1 MDQPGETG
9 LWHTLIIR
17 CKVCRKPMGAISMGL
32 LDGKRA
38 LVCGSSQ
45 GIGRAIAM
53 LFADQG
59 AEVVLLARNE
69 SALKLVCGGLSSAH
83 RQKHSYLIADF
94 GCPDRLKQ
102 ILEERLPALL
112 PIHILVNNT
121 GGPPGGLLYEAG
133 IEEFT
138 RAFTQHLICS
148 HILVRALLPGMRSE
162 SFGRII
168 NIVSTSVKQPIPGL
182 GVSNAVRG
190 AMANWAKTLAGELAP
205 FGITVNNILPGATET
220 ARLRAIMEAKA
231 RSSNKS
237 IDDVVEQ
244 TKRSIPLGRFGK
256 PEEIAYAAGFLASDL
271 ASYITGINLPVDGG
285 RTMSL

>member
-1 MDQPGETG
+1 MRSLE
-9 LWHTLIIR
+9 
-17 CKVCRKPMGAISMGL
+17 
-32 LDGKRA
+32 GKRA

-45 GIGRAIAM
+45 GIGRAIA
-53 LFADQG
+53 LHFADQG
-59 AEVVLLARNE
+59 TEVILLARNE
-69 SALKLVCGGLSSAH
+69 SALQVVCDELSTAH
-83 RQKHSYLIADF
+83 GQKHSYLVADF
-94 GCPDRLKQ
+94 GHPDRLKQ
-102 ILEERLPALL
+102 ILEQRLPELL

-121 GGPPGGLLYEAG
+121 GGPPGGPLYEAKV
-133 IEEFT
+133 EEFT
-138 RAFTQHLICS
+138 EAFTRHLICS
-148 HILVRALLPGMRSE
+148 HILVQALLAGMKGE
-162 SFGRII
+162 NFGRII

-182 GVSNAVRG
+182 GVSNTVRG

-220 ARLRAIMEAKA
+220 ARLRSIMEAKA

-256 PEEIAYAAGFLASDL
+256 PEEIAYAAGFLASDF

>member
-1 MDQPGETG
+1 
-9 LWHTLIIR
+9 
-17 CKVCRKPMGAISMGL
+17 MGL
-32 LDGKRA
+32 LKGKRA

-45 GIGRAIAM
+45 GIGKAIAVH
-53 LFADQG
+53 FADQG
-59 AEVVLLARNE
+59 AEIVLLARNE
-69 SALKLVCGGLSSAH
+69 SALRAVCNELGTAH
-83 RQKHSYLIADF
+83 GQKHSYLAADF
-94 GCPDRLKQ
+94 GYPDRLKQ

-121 GGPPGGLLYEAG
+121 GGPPGGLLHEAG

-138 RAFTQHLICS
+138 RAFTRHLVCS
-148 HILVRALLPGMRSE
+148 HILVQTLLPGMKGE
-162 SFGRII
+162 SFGRIV

-182 GVSNAVRG
+182 GVSNTVRG
-190 AMANWAKTLAGELAP
+190 AMANWAKTLASELAP

-220 ARLRAIMEAKA
+220 ARLRSIMEAKA
-231 RSSNKS
+231 QSSNKS
-237 IDDVVEQ
+237 IEDVVEQ

>member
-1 MDQPGETG
+1 
-9 LWHTLIIR
+9 
-17 CKVCRKPMGAISMGL
+17 MGAISMGL

-83 RQKHSYLIADF
+83 RQKHGYLVADF
-94 GCPDRLKQ
+94 GHPDRLKQ

-148 HILVRALLPGMRSE
+148 HILVQALLPGMRSE